1 MFDKKYSTQEVAETL
16 GLDIQMILWSMID
29 KWKKEGVTVDYLQV
43 YELSIECACGEVYQK
58 IKHSQEIPKKTEIFY
73 YKSIDRPVNDKI
85 FIIDEDG
92 TGVMMFSNE
101 Y

>member
-1 MFDKKYSTQEVAETL
+1 MFDKQYSTQEVAETL

-29 KWKKEGVTVDYLQV
+29 KWKREGVTVDYLQV
-43 YELSIECACGEVYQK
+43 YELSVECACGEVYQK
-58 IKHSQEIPKKTEIFY
+58 IYHHQEIPKKNEVFY
-73 YKSIDRPVNDKI
+73 YKNIENPITAKI

-92 TGVMMFSNE
+92 SGVILFAHE